1 MSYDPRAVKVG
12 KTIKRMSALMAKPNE
27 RRAYFKM
34 YVAVLAAESKSRG
47 RSSRSDSGE

>member
-12 KTIKRMSALMAKPNE
+12 KTIKRMSALMARPNE

-34 YVAVLAAESKSRG
+34 YVAILAAESRSRG
-47 RSSRSDSGE
+47 RGARSDSGE